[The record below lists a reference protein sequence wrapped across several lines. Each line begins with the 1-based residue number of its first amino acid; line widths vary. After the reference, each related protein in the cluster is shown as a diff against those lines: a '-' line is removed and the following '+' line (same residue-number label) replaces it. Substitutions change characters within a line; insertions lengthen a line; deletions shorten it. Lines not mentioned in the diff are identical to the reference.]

1 MKAKLATAAALL
13 VFSALP
19 AAAQR
24 VISAGM
30 SPDQVRG
37 TFGAP
42 ARTRGEGEWSYWFY
56 SNGCPNRCGS
66 DDVVFF
72 RNDRVVAAV
81 LRTRARRISAPPA
94 ADALEQ
100 AGGNAGAAAIRM
112 NAAPA
117 NAMDGQGVGNG
128 RAPERIIVKGR
139 SRDRNGDPTDDDPPA
154 RVGGVSVESGAQGQ
168 VRDVVPPP
176 ARGGSGPAQ
185 GQSTIIRTGTGQ
197 LSPPGGAVTG
207 GESGG
212 VTRGLSR
219 NPTGSQSPNGRTV
232 TGPGPI
238 TQGAQPPAQLTDS
251 TSARATS
258 VDDTRAERES
268 QVTRTTVTNQPDSI
282 QAKRRDRENSVTP
295 RVVPRP

>member
-1 MKAKLATAAALL
+1 MKAKLAMAAALL

-24 VISAGM
+24 VISPGM

-81 LRTRARRISAPPA
+81 LRTRTRRISSPPA
-94 ADALEQ
+94 ADALQQ
-100 AGGNAGAAAIRM
+100 AGGNAGAAAIRT
-112 NAAPA
+112 NAAP
-117 NAMDGQGVGNG
+117 DQGGGMRAGNG
-128 RAPERIIVKGR
+128 RAPERIIVSGR
-139 SRDRNGDPTDDDPPA
+139 SRDRNGDPTDDNPPA
-154 RVGGVSVESGAQGQ
+154 RVGGVSVEPTGPQGQ

-176 ARGGSGPAQ
+176 ARSGSDQAVQ
-185 GQSTIIRTGTGQ
+185 GQSTIIRTGGGQ
-197 LSPPGGAVTG
+197 GTTG
-207 GESGG
+207 GETG
-212 VTRGLSR
+212 GLSR
-219 NPTGSQSPNGRTV
+219 TPTGSQSPNGRTV
-232 TGPGPI
+232 TGPGPV

-251 TSARATS
+251 TSRRATS

>member
-1 MKAKLATAAALL
+1 MKAKLAIAAALL

-24 VISAGM
+24 VISPGM

-42 ARTRGEGEWSYWFY
+42 ARTRGEGEWNYWFY

-81 LRTRARRISAPPA
+81 LRTRARRIASGPA
-94 ADALEQ
+94 ADALGQ
-100 AGGNAGAAAIRM
+100 AGGNAGSQAIRL
-112 NAAPA
+112 NGAPA
-117 NAMDGQGVGNG
+117 NAMDRQGVGNG
-128 RAPERIIVKGR
+128 RAPERILVKGR
-139 SRDRNGDPTDDDPPA
+139 SRDRNGDPTDDAPA
-154 RVGGVSVESGAQGQ
+154 RVGGVSVESTGPQGQ

-176 ARGGSGPAQ
+176 ARSGSDQAQ
-185 GQSTIIRTGTGQ
+185 GQSTIIRTGGQ
-197 LSPPGGAVTG
+197 QGTAGGSET
-207 GESGG
+207 GG

-219 NPTGSQSPNGRTV
+219 NPTGSQSPDGRTV
-232 TGPGPI
+232 TGPGPV
-238 TQGAQPPAQLTDS
+238 TQGAQPPVQLTDS
-251 TSARATS
+251 TSRRATS

>member
-1 MKAKLATAAALL
+1 MKAKLAIAAALL

-24 VISAGM
+24 VISPGM
-30 SPDQVRG
+30 TPDQVRG

-42 ARTRGEGEWSYWFY
+42 ARTRGEGDWSYWFY

-72 RNDRVVAAV
+72 RDDRVVAAV
-81 LRTRARRISAPPA
+81 LRTRARRISSGPA

-100 AGGNAGAAAIRM
+100 AGGNAGSQAIRL

-117 NAMDGQGVGNG
+117 NAMDDHGVGNG
-128 RAPERIIVKGR
+128 RAPERIFVKGR
-139 SRDRNGDPTDDDPPA
+139 SRDRNGEPTDDSPPA

-168 VRDVVPPP
+168 VRDVVAPP
-176 ARGGSGPAQ
+176 ARSGSDQAQ
-185 GQSTIIRTGTGQ
+185 GQSTVIRTGNGQ
-197 LSPPGGAVTG
+197 LSPPGGAMTG
-207 GESGG
+207 GQGG
-212 VTRGLSR
+212 GLSR
-219 NPTGSQSPNGRTV
+219 TPTGSQSPNGRTV
-232 TGPGPI
+232 TGPGPV
-238 TQGAQPPAQLTDS
+238 TQGAQPPVQLTDS
-251 TSARATS
+251 TSRRATS

>member
-1 MKAKLATAAALL
+1 MKAKLAMAAALL

-24 VISAGM
+24 VISPGM

-42 ARTRGEGEWSYWFY
+42 ARTRGEGEWNYWFY

-81 LRTRARRISAPPA
+81 LRTRARRISSPPA
-94 ADALEQ
+94 ADALER

-117 NAMDGQGVGNG
+117 DEMDRQSVGNG
-128 RAPERIIVKGR
+128 RAQERIIVSGR
-139 SRDRNGDPTDDDPPA
+139 SRDRNGDPTDDQAPA
-154 RVGGVSVESGAQGQ
+154 RVGGVSVESSGPQGQ

-176 ARGGSGPAQ
+176 ARSGSDQAQQ
-185 GQSTIIRTGTGQ
+185 GQSTIIRTSGGQGT
-197 LSPPGGAVTG
+197 TG
-207 GESGG
+207 GL
-212 VTRGLSR
+212 TRT
-219 NPTGSQSPNGRTV
+219 PTGSQSPDGRTV
-232 TGPGPI
+232 TGSGPV
-238 TQGAQPPAQLTDS
+238 TQGAQPPVQLTDS
-251 TSARATS
+251 TSRRATS

-268 QVTRTTVTNQPDSI
+268 QVTRTTVPNQPDSI

>member
-30 SPDQVRG
+30 TPDQVRG

-100 AGGNAGAAAIRM
+100 AGGNAGASAIRA

-117 NAMDGQGVGNG
+117 NAMDAEGPGNS
-128 RAPERIIVKGR
+128 RAPERVIVKGR

-176 ARGGSGPAQ
+176 ARSGSDQAQ
-185 GQSTIIRTGTGQ
+185 GQSTIIRTGDGQ
-197 LSPPGGAVTG
+197 PSPAGGA
-207 GESGG
+207 

-238 TQGAQPPAQLTDS
+238 TQGAQPPVQLTDS

-268 QVTRTTVTNQPDSI
+268 QVTRTTVPNQPDSI
-282 QAKRRDRENSVTP
+282 QAKRRDRENSVAP

>member
-1 MKAKLATAAALL
+1 MKAKLAIAAALL

-24 VISAGM
+24 VISPGM
-30 SPDQVRG
+30 TPDQVRG

-42 ARTRGEGEWSYWFY
+42 ARTRGEGEWNYWFY

-72 RNDRVVAAV
+72 RNDRVVTAV
-81 LRTRARRISAPPA
+81 LRTRSRRISSGPA
-94 ADALEQ
+94 AEAIEA
-100 AGGNAGAAAIRM
+100 AGGSAGAAAIRL
-112 NAAPA
+112 NGEPA
-117 NAMDGQGVGNG
+117 NAMDGQGGNG
-128 RAPERIIVKGR
+128 RAPERIFVKGR
-139 SRDRNGDPTDDDPPA
+139 SRDRNGDPTDDDAPA
-154 RVGGVSVESGAQGQ
+154 RVGGVSVEPTGPQGQ
-168 VRDVVPPP
+168 VRDVVAPP
-176 ARGGSGPAQ
+176 ARSGSDQAQ
-185 GQSTIIRTGTGQ
+185 GQGTIIRTGGQQGATG
-197 LSPPGGAVTG
+197 A
-207 GESGG
+207 ESGG

-219 NPTGSQSPNGRTV
+219 TPTGSQSPDGRTV
-232 TGPGPI
+232 TGSGPI

-251 TSARATS
+251 TSRRATS